1 MNILKLKLIAKKIWI
16 KAKTY
21 WWILVLGLGFLV
33 GFLIW
38 LLSRNGAFIGAM
50 MDLLESKRDA
60 HDQELETLSH
70 IHMAE
75 VAEKNE
81 RMKEHQKRLVELEKE
96 FENREEK
103 LDKEKKAELKSL
115 VDKSYN
121 DPEKLT
127 KEIAEAFG
135 LRNG

>member
-1 MNILKLKLIAKKIWI
+1 MSALKLKLIAKKAWI

-21 WWILVLGLGFLV
+21 WWILVLGLGLV
-33 GFLIW
+33 IGFLMW
-38 LLSRNGAFIGAM
+38 LLSRNGAFVGTL

-60 HDQELETLSH
+60 HDQELETLNH
-70 IHMAE
+70 IHMTE

-121 DPEKLT
+121 DPEKLA
-127 KEIAEAFG
+127 KEIAEVFG